1 MSEHAVHARVA
12 GRGGAASASV
22 SRRRLSAAVAL
33 GALSALAGCV
43 SLGGDGPAR
52 QWYRI
57 DDPGATGPV
66 AEPPIARALLIE
78 GVASGAFHDGTALVF
93 GQPGVR
99 AHYQF
104 AAWAER
110 PTRRL
115 AQLVE
120 RRLDGRRRLAAVAQS
135 TAGVRGDLLL
145 RLALD
150 DLYHDVTRPPGEAC
164 VGITAELVDWRARVL
179 LGRRVFEHRAPVA
192 EPSAAAAATATSLA
206 VGALLDALAPWVES
220 LAAASVRPGAPA
232 G

>member
-1 MSEHAVHARVA
+1 MNTIGGPVRAGSACAAAADAAR
-12 GRGGAASASV
+12 
-22 SRRRLSAAVAL
+22 RRRLSVGMAL

-57 DDPGATGPV
+57 DDTGAAGPV
-66 AEPPIARALLIE
+66 AQPPIARTLLIE
-78 GVASGAFHDGTALVF
+78 GVASSAFHDGSALVF
-93 GQPGVR
+93 GRPGAR

-104 AAWAER
+104 AAWTER

-120 RRLDGRRRLAAVAQS
+120 RRLAGRGRFAVVAQS

-145 RLALD
+145 RLTLD
-150 DLYHDVTRPPGEAC
+150 DLYHDVSRAPGEAC
-164 VGITAELVDWRARVL
+164 IALTAELVDWRARTL
-179 LGRRVFEHRAPVA
+179 LGRHDFERRVPVA
-192 EPSAAAAATATSLA
+192 EESAEAAAAATSRA

-220 LAAASVRPGAPA
+220 LAAASGRPGGA
-232 G
+232 GA